1 MNQHL
6 ATRLEGIRRSV
17 VVQASASNEMP
28 TASRGAERELFVRTF
43 LQAAFPTVFRFG
55 SGAITDRHG
64 ARTGQVDVV
73 VELPFVPSLPMP
85 PSDHRLYLAEGVA
98 AAIEIKSDL
107 SAQWGEVEDTTA
119 SILTLKR
126 SMRAGALWRGPAPF
140 EFVPTLAVGY
150 RGYSTVDGLCR
161 RLDSTHPDRRP
172 IGALVLGDPGVFI
185 VGRKAGT
192 GADAMLLFLA
202 FLTKLCT
209 QVVNAD
215 FDVNAYVDWE

>member
-1 MNQHL
+1 
-6 ATRLEGIRRSV
+6 V
-17 VVQASASNEMP
+17 
-28 TASRGAERELFVRTF
+28 
-43 LQAAFPTVFRFG
+43 
-55 SGAITDRHG
+55 
-64 ARTGQVDVV
+64 
-73 VELPFVPSLPMP
+73 
-85 PSDHRLYLAEGVA
+85 
-98 AAIEIKSDL
+98 
-107 SAQWGEVEDTTA
+107 
-119 SILTLKR
+119 
-126 SMRAGALWRGPAPF
+126 PF

-161 RLDSTHPDRRP
+161 RLDSTDPDRRP

-215 FDVNAYVDWE
+215 FDVSAYVDWE